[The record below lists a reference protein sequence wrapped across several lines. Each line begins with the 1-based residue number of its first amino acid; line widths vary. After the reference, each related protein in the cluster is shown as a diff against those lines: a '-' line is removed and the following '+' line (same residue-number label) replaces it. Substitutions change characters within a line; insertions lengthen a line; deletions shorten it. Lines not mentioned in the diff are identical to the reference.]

1 MDRHLWSLNQQPFD
15 YNPGVV
21 TTTAQVNCKWS
32 IEHWFFILT
41 SHRNPYYAVLSESF
55 GSKSPK
61 SFLNSGF
68 IFSHIKQ
75 CLSRL
80 LCWAADNGAPWAGGI
95 ACASLLPFTALNISF
110 NSLCPEYWTE
120 WATSKLL
127 SLSADSLWG
136 AIRKKSLSLL
146 KKRGLE
152 RELEAKWMSLR
163 WAVLKA
169 CPHSAV
175 TLMANTYSTDS
186 LPWRCSPLK
195 HWEVNQNKHKPT
207 E

>member
-1 MDRHLWSLNQQPFD
+1 MDRPLWSLNQQPFD

-21 TTTAQVNCKWS
+21 TTTAQVNRKWS
-32 IEHWFFILT
+32 IENWFFILT
-41 SHRNPYYAVLSESF
+41 SHRNSYYAVLSESF
-55 GSKSPK
+55 GSRSPK

-80 LCWAADNGAPWAGGI
+80 LCWAADNGAPRAGGI

-110 NSLCPEYWTE
+110 DSLCPEYWTE

-136 AIRKKSLSLL
+136 AIRKKKPLFIKKKEDWRESWKQSGCLWGEQCRKPAHILQSL
-146 KKRGLE
+146 
-152 RELEAKWMSLR
+152 
-163 WAVLKA
+163 
-169 CPHSAV
+169 
-175 TLMANTYSTDS
+175 
-186 LPWRCSPLK
+186 
-195 HWEVNQNKHKPT
+195 
-207 E
+207 